1 MNDRMEE
8 NVRPQRLRLLAAAVC
23 TAGLLAAGS
32 LQASSAGSNASEGKP
47 EGTEPT
53 AEEVAVSQLS
63 LAQQLALY
71 AQENGDAVAAIAAAG
86 IAQRTGI
93 SAAEGSVRGEEDDA
107 DADFPSG
114 PSEMI
119 ALARDLAGDRQ
130 DLAGLI
136 DDVAESGSRG
146 AIQPGCYQPVYLN
159 GNSNRVYDDAFYGD
173 QIARVELNGSGNSDV
188 DLYVYDEYGNEICSS
203 TSTGAYESCTWRPVW
218 TGPFQLRVR
227 NYGSR
232 QTVVQVCTN

>member
-1 MNDRMEE
+1 MNERTEP
-8 NVRPQRLRLLAAAVC
+8 NVHTRRLGLLGAAVC
-23 TAGLLAAGS
+23 TAGLLAAGT
-32 LQASSAGSNASEGKP
+32 LHASSATGNAADGKP
-47 EGTEPT
+47 EGAEPT

-71 AQENGDAVAAIAAAG
+71 AQQNGDAVAAIAAAG

-93 SAAEGSVRGEEDDA
+93 GAAEGAVRGEDGDG

-114 PSEMI
+114 PTEML

-146 AIQPGCYQPVYLN
+146 AIQPGCYQPVQLRAN
-159 GNSNRVYDDAFYGD
+159 ANRVYDDAFYGD
-173 QIARVELNGSGNSDV
+173 QLARVELNGSGNSDV

-203 TSTGAYESCTWRPVW
+203 TSTGAYESCSWRPVW

-232 QTVVQVCTN
+232 STVVQVCTN